1 MVAVQYAVLA
11 VMVLMSLR
19 AISRGTAIEQP
30 AWLTEF
36 IARVSE
42 RVTRRFATS

>member
-1 MVAVQYAVLA
+1 MML
-11 VMVLMSLR
+11 LSLR

-36 IARVSE
+36 IAKVSE
-42 RVTRRFATS
+42 RLTRRFATS

>member
-1 MVAVQYAVLA
+1 
-11 VMVLMSLR
+11 MVLMSLR

-36 IARVSE
+36 IAKGKRACDAPLRDVVSTA
-42 RVTRRFATS
+42 RS